1 MPVGGDGPSP
11 GAGAD
16 SLSGIRVL
24 LVDDDRDTVEL
35 FTRVLSAHGAEIQSA
50 TSAPDA
56 LGLMARWR
64 PDVLISDV
72 EMPGEDGYAL
82 IERVRALGTD
92 AGGDVPAVAVTAY
105 GRVEDRVRLLAAG
118 YTMHVAKP
126 VEPAELVTVLAVL
139 GRRPAGRA

>member
-1 MPVGGDGPSP
+1 MPE
-11 GAGAD
+11 
-16 SLSGIRVL
+16 R
-24 LVDDDRDTVEL
+24 E
-35 FTRVLSAHGAEIQSA
+35 
-50 TSAPDA
+50 SAPDA